1 MTKKELY
8 LRIALI
14 VNNNLYNQNVIS
26 YSVFSN
32 VQEELLSKIKTD

>member
-1 MTKKELY
+1 MTKNELY

>member
-26 YSVFSN
+26 YSAFSN